1 MAKSQ
6 TTLRDEKRELTRR
19 ALIKWSVAAGAA
31 LGVSRSKIYD
41 ILEGTAGQGVAYAA
55 AENPTTRMFSLIGGN
70 GGAAWWQ
77 LFWPQVDV
85 AEARDPRFAWH
96 KVGMETRVA
105 GTRNPLVIGPD
116 TPWADLPAQKQVT
129 CFLCGSNEA
138 HTDNSTSNTTLNG
151 NSIFAVVSAL
161 QAASPSVIPVVTIA
175 NARLGTAPGAPQDA
189 NVPAAAGL
197 VDLFNSAASQ
207 ATGLLANPSDA
218 ELYRAHYEAF
228 IQLNRAANRSTTK
241 TAYLTASGAA
251 QFLGKN
257 LSTRLAISQA
267 DLTRY
272 GIGAGTRANVANVG
286 RAMIV
291 SVKAFALGLT
301 NAVIAPF
308 MRDDPHGAFDGGD
321 VNSVPGQLKGVFDG
335 FMKDLISTIDELT
348 GKPLADD
355 IVITMSGDTP
365 KTCMSRPG
373 WNDGTPGNT
382 NNMYV
387 YSSGH
392 LFPGWFGSINR
403 QGQVQGFG
411 TDGRPAPYNG
421 ANTARL
427 ATAAIAYAAAKRDER
442 AITNFANGLTIGGIF
457 GNVKAD

>member
-6 TTLRDEKRELTRR
+6 SSLRDEKRELSRR
-19 ALIKWSVAAGAA
+19 SLIKWSVAAGAA
-31 LGVSRSKIYD
+31 LGVSRTRIFD
-41 ILEGTAGQGVAYAA
+41 VLEGTAGPSVAYAA
-55 AENPTTRMFSLIGGN
+55 AENPTTRMYSLIGGN

-77 LFWPQVDV
+77 LFWPQVDI
-85 AEARDPRFAWH
+85 AEARDPRYAWH
-96 KVGMETRVA
+96 RVGMETRVP

-138 HTDNSTSNTTLNG
+138 HTQNSTSNTTLNG

-175 NARLGTAPGAPQDA
+175 GARLGTAPGAPQDS

-197 VDLFNSAASQ
+197 VDLFNSAASR
-207 ATGLLANPSDA
+207 GLLSEPADA

-228 IQLNRAANRSTTK
+228 IQLNRAANRSTTRS
-241 TAYLTASGAA
+241 AYLTASGAA
-251 QFLGKN
+251 EFLGKN
-257 LSTRLAISQA
+257 LSTRLAITQA

-272 GIGAGTRANVANVG
+272 GIGAGTRNNVAAVG
-286 RAMIV
+286 RSMIV
-291 SVKAFALGLT
+291 SVKAFQLGLT

-308 MRDDPHGAFDGGD
+308 MLDDPHTAFDEGAVD
-321 VNSVPGQLKGVFDG
+321 TVPGQLKAVFDA
-335 FMKDLISTIDELT
+335 FMKDLIATVDETT

-365 KTCMSRPG
+365 KTCMSRPSWG
-373 WNDGTPGNT
+373 DNTPGNT
-382 NNMYV
+382 NNLYV

-421 ANTARL
+421 GNTARL

-442 AITNFANGLTIGGIF
+442 AITSFANGITVSGVF